1 MSEIG
6 TTVNG
11 LKSAATHP
19 ELPPGKLRW
28 RCDLSRVPFETTAQ
42 AELREGFIGQE
53 RALRA
58 LKMGVELSAPG
69 YNIFVCG
76 LSGTSRGGTI
86 AKMIEEVHPQTKPS
100 LDRCYV
106 NNFKISDRP
115 RLLTLPRGQANAFKK
130 DMQAGVDF
138 LRRRI
143 PQVFEGEPF
152 QRQKGRIVER
162 FTVREKELM
171 DDFTRRIARDQF
183 ALGHMQ
189 VGAVALPEIFPVL
202 EGQMVPIEDIS
213 KMVHEGKLESSVAEE
228 IERKYEQF
236 RQEFTV
242 VYRKT
247 LTLSRELAS
256 ELSYLE
262 QEAASVLVDGVIE
275 ELKEKYPG
283 ESVSEYLEEV
293 RHHLLDNLDPFKE
306 REGEGEQDGEGS
318 TGAESPEGPS
328 SKPQGGPERDPFRVY
343 GVNVILA
350 HSDENR
356 SPVIFE
362 TTPTYANL
370 FGTIQR
376 AYDNRGGWQ
385 SDFMDLRAGSLLRA
399 DGGFLIMY
407 SMEALS
413 EPGVWRALKRTLNHN
428 RLEIQP
434 LEIMFPFGGSA
445 LKPEPIAINVK
456 VILIGDRELYEVL
469 YNYEEDFRK
478 IFKVRVEFDEEMAMS
493 DEVIA
498 EYAGRLRALS
508 EKEGLAPFDRGAFAA
523 MLEYGVRQ
531 AGRRNKVTARFVD
544 IADLARESHYVAK
557 AAGENAVRAAHVREA
572 LAAKMERHNLIETRI
587 REMIEEGT
595 LLVDVDGKRVV
606 GQVNGLSVLE
616 IGGYSFGKPVR
627 ITASAALGKAGL
639 INIEREANLSGRFHD
654 KGVHI
659 IAGYLRSRFAQ
670 DKPLSLAAS
679 ICFEQSYSG
688 VDGDSASTTE
698 VYALISALSGVPLRQ
713 DVAVTGSLNQ
723 QGDIQAIGGVNEK
736 IEGFFDVCRLKGL
749 TGTQGVLIPEANV
762 EDLMLR
768 DDILEAVAAGKFHI
782 WPVARIEQGIEIL
795 MGTAAGERN
804 GSGRFEPGTVF
815 ALMDE
820 RLSEMARTMRDF
832 ER

>member
-1 MSEIG
+1 MAKSIEMTMSKPKEL
-6 TTVNG
+6 G
-11 LKSAATHP
+11 L
-19 ELPPGKLRW
+19 EKLRW
-28 RCDLSRVPFETTAQ
+28 RCELSRIPFETTAQ
-42 AELREGFIGQE
+42 AQKREGFIGQE

-69 YNIFVCG
+69 YNVFVCG
-76 LSGTSRGGTI
+76 LAGTSRGGTI
-86 AKMIEEVHPQTKPS
+86 AQMIEELHPPTKPS
-100 LDRCYV
+100 MDRCNV
-106 NNFKISDRP
+106 NNFKITDGP
-115 RLLTLPRGQANAFKK
+115 RLLSLPRGQANSFKK
-130 DMQAGVDF
+130 DVQAGIDF

-162 FTVREKELM
+162 FSVREKELM

-213 KMVHEGKLESSVAEE
+213 KMVHEGKLETGVAEE

-283 ESVSEYLEEV
+283 PGVAEYLEEV

-306 REGEGEQDGEGS
+306 REGEGEQ
-318 TGAESPEGPS
+318 EGPEPPPDGGQ
-328 SKPQGGPERDPFRVY
+328 KPPGAQDRDTFRGY

-350 HSDENR
+350 HGDEDA

-376 AYDNRGGWQ
+376 AYDARGGWT
-385 SDFMDLRAGSLLRA
+385 SDFMDLRGGSFLRA
-399 DGGFLIMY
+399 DGGILPMY
-407 SMEALS
+407 SLEALA
-413 EPGVWRALKRTLNHN
+413 ETGVWRALKRTLNPS

-434 LEIMFPFGGSA
+434 LEMFYPFGGSA
-445 LKPEPIAINVK
+445 LKPEAVEINVK
-456 VILIGDRELYEVL
+456 VILIGDRQLYELL
-469 YNYEEDFRK
+469 YEYEEDFQK
-478 IFKVRVEFDEEMAMS
+478 IFKVRVEFDEEMKMS
-493 DEVIA
+493 DGVIA
-498 EYAGRLRALS
+498 EYAGRLRALC
-508 EKEGLAPFDRGAFAA
+508 EKENLSPFDRGAFAA
-523 MLEYGVRQ
+523 ILEYGVRQ

-544 IADLARESHYVAK
+544 IADLAREAAYAAA
-557 AAGENAVRAAHVREA
+557 AAGEAVVRAAHVRTA
-572 LAAKMERHNLIETRI
+572 LSSKMERHNLIETRI

-595 LLVDVDGKRVV
+595 LLVDLSGTCV

-627 ITASAALGKAGL
+627 ITATAALGKGGL
-639 INIEREANLSGRFHD
+639 INIERESNLSGRFHD

-659 IAGYLRSRFAQ
+659 ISGYLRSRFAQ

-688 VDGDSASTTE
+688 VDGDSASSTE
-698 VYALISALSGVPLRQ
+698 IYALISALAELPLRQ
-713 DVAVTGSLNQ
+713 DIAVTGSMNQ

-736 IEGFFDVCRLKGL
+736 IEGFFDVCRIAGL
-749 TGTQGVLIPEANV
+749 SGTQGVMIPASNV

-768 DDILEAVAAGKFHI
+768 EDILEAVAAGKFHI
-782 WPVARIEQGIEIL
+782 WPVEKVEQGIEIL
-795 MGTAAGERN
+795 TGRTAGTRDNQGK
-804 GSGRFEPGTVF
+804 FEDGTVF
-815 ALMDE
+815 ALVDE
-820 RLSEMARTMRDF
+820 RLRVMANTMKDYL
-832 ER
+832 

>member
-1 MSEIG
+1 MSA
-6 TTVNG
+6 TTE
-11 LKSAATHP
+11 KTMTMP
-19 ELPPGKLRW
+19 TELTADKLRW
-28 RCDLSRVPFETTAQ
+28 RCELSRVPFETTAQ
-42 AELREGFIGQE
+42 AQKREGFVGQE

-69 YNIFVCG
+69 YNVFVCG
-76 LSGTSRGGTI
+76 LAGTSRGGTI
-86 AKMIEEVHPQTKPS
+86 AQMIEDLHPATKPS
-100 LDRCYV
+100 LDKCYV
-106 NNFKISDRP
+106 NNFKIPDRP
-115 RLLTLPRGQANAFKK
+115 RLLSLPRGSANVFKK

-162 FTVREKELM
+162 FSVREKELM
-171 DDFTRRIARDQF
+171 DDFTRRIAREQF

-213 KMVHEGKLESSVAEE
+213 KLVHEGKLETGVAEE

-283 ESVSEYLEEV
+283 AGVSEYLEEV
-293 RHHLLDNLDPFKE
+293 RHHLLDNLGPFKE
-306 REGEGEQDGEGS
+306 REGEEDQAGDQ
-318 TGAESPEGPS
+318 PEVLQ
-328 SKPQGGPERDPFRVY
+328 KMTGPERDPFRVY
-343 GVNVILA
+343 GVNVILS
-350 HSDENR
+350 HNSESD

-376 AYDNRGGWQ
+376 AYDARGGWT
-385 SDFMDLRAGSLLRA
+385 SDFMDLRGGSLLRA

-407 SMEALS
+407 SIEALS
-413 EPGVWRALKRTLNHN
+413 EPGVWRALKRTMNHT

-434 LEIMFPFGGSA
+434 LEVFYPFATTA
-445 LKPEPIAINVK
+445 LKPEPVELNVK
-456 VILIGDRELYEVL
+456 VILIGDRDLYELL
-469 YNYEEDFRK
+469 YEYEEDFRK
-478 IFKVRVEFDEEMAMS
+478 IFKVRVEFDEEMPLS
-493 DEVIA
+493 DGVIE
-498 EYAGRLRALS
+498 EYAGRLRGLS
-508 EKEGLAPFDRGAFAA
+508 EKENLFPFDRGAFAA
-523 MLEYGVRQ
+523 ILEYGVRK

-544 IADLARESHYVAK
+544 IADLAREAHYTA
-557 AAGENAVRAAHVREA
+557 AAGGENVVRAAHVR
-572 LAAKMERHNLIETRI
+572 AAIASKMERHNLVETRI

-595 LLVDVDGKRVV
+595 LLVDLAGACV
-606 GQVNGLSVLE
+606 GQVNGLSVME
-616 IGGYSFGKPVR
+616 IGGYAFGKPVR

-659 IAGYLRSRFAQ
+659 IAGYLRSCFAK

-688 VDGDSASTTE
+688 VDGDSASSTE
-698 VYALISALSGVPLRQ
+698 IYALLSALSELPLRQ
-713 DVAVTGSLNQ
+713 DIAVTGSMNQ
-723 QGDIQAIGGVNEK
+723 HGDIQAIGGVNEK
-736 IEGFFDVCRLKGL
+736 IEGFFDTCRIAGL
-749 TGTQGVLIPEANV
+749 TGTQGVMIPAANV

-768 DDILEAVAAGKFHI
+768 EDVLEAVKGGKFHI
-782 WPVARIEQGIEIL
+782 WPIGRVEQGVELLTGIR
-795 MGTAAGERN
+795 AGQRN
-804 GSGRFEPGTVF
+804 GDGGFEKGTVF
-815 ALMDE
+815 ALVDQ
-820 RLSEMARTMRDF
+820 RLREMATTMKEF
-832 ER
+832 E

>member
-1 MSEIG
+1 MSLTNHVTEPR
-6 TTVNG
+6 
-11 LKSAATHP
+11 LL
-19 ELPPGKLRW
+19 ELTAPKLRW
-28 RCDLSRVPFETTAQ
+28 RCELSRIPFETTAQ
-42 AELREGFIGQE
+42 APRREGFVGQE

-69 YNIFVCG
+69 YNVFVCG
-76 LSGTSRGGTI
+76 LAGTSRGGTI
-86 AKMIEEVHPQTKPS
+86 AQMIEVLHPETKPS

-106 NNFKISDRP
+106 NNFKIPDRP
-115 RLLTLPRGQANAFKK
+115 RLLSLPRGQANSFKK
-130 DMQAGVDF
+130 DMQAGIDF

-162 FTVREKELM
+162 FSVREKELM
-171 DDFTRRIARDQF
+171 DDFTRRIAREQF

-202 EGQMVPIEDIS
+202 EGQMVPIEDIT
-213 KMVHEGKLESSVAEE
+213 KMVHEGKLESGVAEE

-283 ESVSEYLEEV
+283 HSVTEYLEEV
-293 RHHLLDNLDPFKE
+293 RHHLLDNLGPFKE
-306 REGEGEQDGEGS
+306 REGEEEHGQEP
-318 TGAESPEGPS
+318 PETMQKGPM
-328 SKPQGGPERDPFRVY
+328 PERDPFRVY

-350 HSDENR
+350 HDDEAA

-376 AYDNRGGWQ
+376 AYDARGGWT

-407 SMEALS
+407 SMEAIS
-413 EPGVWRALKRTLNHN
+413 ETGVWRALKRTLNHG

-434 LEIMFPFGGSA
+434 LEMFYPFGGSA
-445 LKPEPIAINVK
+445 LKPEPIVINVK
-456 VILIGDRELYEVL
+456 VLLIGDRELYEML
-469 YNYEEDFRK
+469 YHYEEDFRK
-478 IFKVRVEFDEEMAMS
+478 IFKVRVEFDEEMTMS
-493 DEVIA
+493 DGVIA
-498 EYAGRLRALS
+498 EYAGRLRGLS
-508 EKEGLAPFDRGAFAA
+508 EKETLSPFDRGAFAA

-544 IADLARESHYVAK
+544 IADLAREAHY
-557 AAGENAVRAAHVREA
+557 AAAASNETIVRAAHVRAA
-572 LAAKMERHNLIETRI
+572 LASKMERHNLIETRI

-595 LLVDVDGKRVV
+595 LLVDVCGNCV

-627 ITASAALGKAGL
+627 ITATAALGKGGV
-639 INIEREANLSGRFHD
+639 INIERESNLSGRFHD

-659 IAGYLRSRFAQ
+659 IAGYLRSQFAQ

-688 VDGDSASTTE
+688 VDGDSASSTE
-698 VYALISALSGVPLRQ
+698 VYALVSALSGLPLRQ
-713 DVAVTGSLNQ
+713 DIAVTGSMNQ
-723 QGDIQAIGGVNEK
+723 QGAVQAIGGVNEK
-736 IEGFFDVCRLKGL
+736 IEGFFDVCKIKGL
-749 TGTQGVLIPEANV
+749 TGTQGVIMPHTNV

-768 DDILEAVAAGKFHI
+768 EEILEAVAANKFHI
-782 WPVARIEQGIEIL
+782 WPVARIEDGIEIL
-795 MGTAAGERN
+795 TGATAGKRN
-804 GSGRFEPGTVF
+804 GDGTFEPDTVF
-815 ALMDE
+815 ALIDA
-820 RLSEMARTMRDF
+820 RLTHMATTMKEF
-832 ER
+832 Q

>member
-1 MSEIG
+1 MTIKP
-6 TTVNG
+6 T
-11 LKSAATHP
+11 LKPT
-19 ELPPGKLRW
+19 ELPAVKLRW
-28 RCDLSRVPFETTAQ
+28 RCELSRIPFETTAQ

-58 LKMGVELSAPG
+58 LKMGAELSAPG
-69 YNIFVCG
+69 YNVFVCG
-76 LSGTSRGGTI
+76 LAGTSRGGTI
-86 AKMIEEVHPQTKPS
+86 ARMVEELHPPTKES

-106 NNFKISDRP
+106 NNFKLTDRP
-115 RLLTLPRGQANAFKK
+115 RLLSLPRGEANAFKK
-130 DMQAGVDF
+130 DMQGGIDF

-171 DDFTRRIARDQF
+171 DDFTRRIAREQF

-213 KMVHEGKLESSVAEE
+213 KMVHEGKLESPVAED

-275 ELKEKYPG
+275 ELKEKYAG
-283 ESVSEYLEEV
+283 QSIAEYLEEV

-306 REGEGEQDGEGS
+306 REGEGEHDEETPDGLPK
-318 TGAESPEGPS
+318 A
-328 SKPQGGPERDPFRVY
+328 QGGPERDPFRVY

-350 HSDENR
+350 HSDGDK

-376 AYDNRGGWQ
+376 AYDTRGGWT
-385 SDFMDLRAGSLLRA
+385 SDFMDLRGGSLLRA

-407 SMEALS
+407 SLEALS
-413 EPGVWRALKRTLNHN
+413 EVGVWRALKRTLNHN

-434 LEIMFPFGGSA
+434 LEMFYPFGGSA
-445 LKPEPIAINVK
+445 QKPEAIDINVK
-456 VILIGDRELYEVL
+456 VILIGDRSLYELL
-469 YNYEEDFRK
+469 YEYEEDFRK

-493 DEVIA
+493 DGVIA

-508 EKEGLAPFDRGAFAA
+508 EKENLYPFDRGAFAA

-531 AGRRNKVTARFVD
+531 AGRRNKVTARFIE
-544 IADLARESHYVAK
+544 IADLAREAHYNAA
-557 AAGENAVRAAHVREA
+557 AAGESVVRAAHVRGA
-572 LAAKMERHNLIETRI
+572 LSSKMERHNLIETRI
-587 REMIEEGT
+587 REMIQEGT
-595 LLVDVDGKRVV
+595 LLVDVQGTRV

-627 ITASAALGKAGL
+627 ITATAALGKTGL
-639 INIEREANLSGRFHD
+639 INIEREAHLSGRFHD
-654 KGVHI
+654 KGIHI
-659 IAGYLRSRFAQ
+659 IAGFLRSQFAQ

-688 VDGDSASTTE
+688 VDGDSASSTE
-698 VYALISALSGVPLRQ
+698 IYALASALSGLPLRQ
-713 DVAVTGSLNQ
+713 DIAVTGSINQ

-736 IEGFFDVCRLKGL
+736 IEGFFDVCRIKGL
-749 TGTQGVLIPEANV
+749 TGTQGVMMPESNV

-768 DDILEAVAAGKFHI
+768 EDVLEAVAAGTFHI
-782 WPVARIEQGIEIL
+782 WPVAKVEQGIEIL
-795 MGTAAGERN
+795 TGIAAGKKN
-804 GSGRFEPGTVF
+804 GDGKFEPGTV
-815 ALMDE
+815 LGMIDE
-820 RLSEMARTMRDF
+820 RLHTMAHMLKEF
-832 ER
+832 E

>member
-1 MSEIG
+1 MTIKPAPKP
-6 TTVNG
+6 T
-11 LKSAATHP
+11 
-19 ELPPGKLRW
+19 ELPPAKLRW
-28 RCDLSRVPFETTAQ
+28 RCELSRIPFETTAQ
-42 AELREGFIGQE
+42 ADLREGFVGQE

-69 YNIFVCG
+69 YNVFVCG
-76 LSGTSRGGTI
+76 LAGTSRGGTI
-86 AKMIEEVHPQTKPS
+86 ARMIQELHPQTKES

-106 NNFKISDRP
+106 NNFKLTDRP
-115 RLLTLPRGQANAFKK
+115 RLLTLPRGQANSFKK
-130 DMQAGVDF
+130 DMQAGIDF

-171 DDFTRRIARDQF
+171 DDFTRRIAREQF

-213 KMVHEGKLESSVAEE
+213 KMVHEGKLEGKVAED

-283 ESVSEYLEEV
+283 PSVAEYLEEV

-306 REGEGEQDGEGS
+306 REGEGEHEEESQDGS
-318 TGAESPEGPS
+318 QKSP
-328 SKPQGGPERDPFRVY
+328 GGPERDPFRVY

-350 HSDENR
+350 HNHEEA

-376 AYDNRGGWQ
+376 AYDARGGWT
-385 SDFMDLRAGSLLRA
+385 SDFMDLRGGSLLRA

-407 SMEALS
+407 SLEALS
-413 EPGVWRALKRTLNHN
+413 EAGVWRALKRTLNHN

-434 LEIMFPFGGSA
+434 LEMFYPFGGSA
-445 LKPEPIAINVK
+445 LKPEAIDINVK
-456 VILIGDRELYEVL
+456 IILIGDRELYELL
-469 YNYEEDFRK
+469 YEYEEDFRK

-493 DEVIA
+493 DGVIA

-508 EKEGLAPFDRGAFAA
+508 EKENLYPFDRGAFAA

-531 AGRRNKVTARFVD
+531 AGRRNKVTARFIE
-544 IADLARESHYVAK
+544 IADLAREAHYCAA
-557 AAGENAVRAAHVREA
+557 AAGETVVRAAHVRTA
-572 LAAKMERHNLIETRI
+572 LSSKVERHNLIETRI

-595 LLVDVDGKRVV
+595 LLVDVCGSRV

-627 ITASAALGKAGL
+627 ITATAALGKAGL
-639 INIEREANLSGRFHD
+639 INIERESNLSGRFHD

-659 IAGYLRSRFAQ
+659 IAGYLRSKFAQ

-688 VDGDSASTTE
+688 VDGDSASSTE
-698 VYALISALSGVPLRQ
+698 IYALVSALSGLPLRQ
-713 DVAVTGSLNQ
+713 DVAVTGSINQ

-736 IEGFFDVCRLKGL
+736 IEGFFDVCRIKGL
-749 TGTQGVLIPEANV
+749 TGEQGVMIPQSNV

-768 DDILEAVAAGKFHI
+768 EDVLDDVASGKFHV
-782 WPVARIEQGIEIL
+782 WPVAKVEQGIEIL
-795 MGTAAGERN
+795 TGKVAGERD
-804 GSGRFEPGTVF
+804 GEGKFCAETVF
-815 ALMDE
+815 ALVDD
-820 RLSEMARTMRDF
+820 RLRDMAKTLKEF
-832 ER
+832 E

>member
-1 MSEIG
+1 MSSNHYRPAEP
-6 TTVNG
+6 
-11 LKSAATHP
+11 HM
-19 ELPPGKLRW
+19 ELPSAQLRW
-28 RCDLSRVPFETTAQ
+28 RCETSRLPFETTAQ
-42 AELREGFIGQE
+42 AERREGFIGQE

-69 YNIFVCG
+69 YNVFVCG
-76 LSGTSRGGTI
+76 LAGTSRGGTI
-86 AKMIEEVHPQTKPS
+86 AHMIEELHPQTKPS

-106 NNFKISDRP
+106 NHFKITDRP
-115 RLLTLPRGQANAFKK
+115 RLLTLPRGQADPFKK
-130 DMQAGVDF
+130 DMQAGIDF

-189 VGAVALPEIFPVL
+189 AGAVALPEIFPVL

-213 KMVHEGKLESSVAEE
+213 KMVHEGKLEGTVAEE

-283 ESVSEYLEEV
+283 TSVTEYLEEV
-293 RHHLLDNLDPFKE
+293 RHHLLDNLNPFKE
-306 REGEGEQDGEGS
+306 REGEGEDDE
-318 TGAESPEGPS
+318 ESPDGTP
-328 SKPQGGPERDPFRVY
+328 KAQGGPERDPFRLY

-350 HSDENR
+350 HNHEET

-376 AYDNRGGWQ
+376 AYDSRGGWS
-385 SDFMDLRAGSLLRA
+385 SDFMDLRGGSLLRA

-413 EPGVWRALKRTLNHN
+413 ETGVWCALKRTLNHN

-434 LEIMFPFGGSA
+434 LEMFYPFGGSA
-445 LKPEPIAINVK
+445 LKPEAIDINVK
-456 VILIGDRELYEVL
+456 VILIGDRQLYELL
-469 YNYEEDFRK
+469 YEYEEDFRK

-493 DEVIA
+493 DGVIA
-498 EYAGRLRALS
+498 EYAGRLRALC
-508 EKEGLAPFDRGAFAA
+508 EKENLHPFDRGAFAA

-544 IADLARESHYVAK
+544 IADLAREAHYS
-557 AAGENAVRAAHVREA
+557 AAATDENIVRAHHVRLA
-572 LAAKMERHNLIETRI
+572 LFSKIERHNLIETRI

-595 LLVDVDGKRVV
+595 LLVDVSGTHV
-606 GQVNGLSVLE
+606 GQVNGLGVLE

-627 ITASAALGKAGL
+627 ITATAALGKTGL
-639 INIEREANLSGRFHD
+639 INVEREANLSGRFHD
-654 KGVHI
+654 KGVQI
-659 IAGYLRSRFAQ
+659 IAGYLRSQFAQ

-688 VDGDSASTTE
+688 VDGDSASSTE
-698 VYALISALSGVPLRQ
+698 IYALVY
-713 DVAVTGSLNQ
+713 
-723 QGDIQAIGGVNEK
+723 
-736 IEGFFDVCRLKGL
+736 
-749 TGTQGVLIPEANV
+749 
-762 EDLMLR
+762 
-768 DDILEAVAAGKFHI
+768 
-782 WPVARIEQGIEIL
+782 
-795 MGTAAGERN
+795 
-804 GSGRFEPGTVF
+804 
-815 ALMDE
+815 
-820 RLSEMARTMRDF
+820 
-832 ER
+832 